1 MTAMW
6 RRATCST
13 RSPADVVQGRAV
25 FLLATPESGAE
36 QVLAALDC
44 FTGVTAAPVPTHV
57 FSQGV
62 ETILDT
68 WLSRTKE
75 ALGDKADDAR
85 FFADVRALADAPLAA
100 RLAAT
105 GAERVVEYSHDH
117 IRLVGPM
124 MLLYPDAQFVHVIR
138 DGRKVV
144 ANLASPLLGWAPFE
158 AARRWCDDQRAVI
171 ALWEQPNLHAV
182 RIEDLR
188 DDPETGLAE
197 LAAHLGIAPSADDLA
212 SAAAVLGG
220 GERPLP
226 EDVRERDASLVD
238 VLGPDALS
246 ACGYE
251 PSEPSRVRRWAAQ
264 AQLSGAGEVGWAV
277 LGAARRFQAARRE
290 PG

>member
-1 MTAMW
+1 MSLAQ
-6 RRATCST
+6 S
-13 RSPADVVQGRAV
+13 SLQGRVV

-44 FTGVTAAPVPTHV
+44 LAGVVAAPVPTHL

-75 ALGDKADDAR
+75 ALGERADDAR
-85 FFADVRALADAPLAA
+85 FFADLRGLVDTPLAA

-124 MLLYPDAQFVHVIR
+124 MVLYPDAQFVHVVR
-138 DGRKVV
+138 DGRQVV
-144 ANLASPLLGWAPFE
+144 TNLASPLLGWAPFE
-158 AARRWCDDQRAVI
+158 AARRWCDDQRAAI
-171 ALWEQPNLHAV
+171 ELWEQPNLHAV

-188 DDPETGLAE
+188 DDPMAAVGDLAGRLGLA
-197 LAAHLGIAPSADDLA
+197 PSRDDLA
-212 SAAAVLGG
+212 LAAEFLGG
-220 GERPLP
+220 GALPLP
-226 EDVRERDASLVD
+226 ADPGARHAALVD
-238 VLGPDALS
+238 VLGPDLLS
-246 ACGYE
+246 ACGYD
-251 PSEPSRVRRWAAQ
+251 PSEPGRTRRFVAK
-264 AQLSGAGEVGWAV
+264 AQLGAAGEVGWAAMSA
-277 LGAARRFQAARRE
+277 LRRFQAARKE

>member
-1 MTAMW
+1 MQSA
-6 RRATCST
+6 
-13 RSPADVVQGRAV
+13 VQGRVV

-44 FTGVTAAPVPTHV
+44 LSGVAAAPVATHV

-62 ETILDT
+62 ESLLDT

-75 ALGDKADDAR
+75 ALGERADDAR
-85 FFADVRALADAPLAA
+85 FFADVRQLADAPLAA

-105 GAERVVEYSHDH
+105 SAERVVEYSHDH

-124 MLLYPDAQFVHVIR
+124 MVLYPDAQFVHVVR
-138 DGRKVV
+138 DGRQVV

-158 AARRWCDDQRAVI
+158 AARRWCDDQRAAI
-171 ALWEQPNLHAV
+171 ALWEQPNLGVV

-188 DDPETGLAE
+188 EAPAAALAE
-197 LAAHLGIAPSADDLA
+197 LASGLGLEPSSDDLA
-212 SAAAVLGG
+212 SAAALLGN

-226 EDVRERDASLVD
+226 DDPADRHATLVD
-238 VLGPDALS
+238 VLAPDVLA

-251 PSEPSRVRRWAAQ
+251 TSEPSRTRRWVAQ
-264 AQLSGAGEVGWAV
+264 AQLGAVGEVAWAA
-277 LGAARRFQAARRE
+277 LGALRRAQAARRE
-290 PG
+290 SD